1 MGLPVVTTIILVGRS
16 VSFKSPGDDIPL
28 LWASWRGNQLASR
41 TAWQTAV
48 GQVFFSTG
56 IGFGYFTS
64 YASYNQKYSNAARLV
79 KQSQDT
85 HRSHIHTHNTANDIL
100 IVGFKDAILI
110 CGNNVPS
117 ESFAALAILGV
128 VGFLGLWP
136 QDSERLGALGT
147 SDARYAGEL
156 IDLIYSRRFH
166 YASGSCTAD
175 ARRKPLGCASVLYPC
190 GTWLLLRLRD
200 ARCGSDISA

>member
-1 MGLPVVTTIILVGRS
+1 MGLPVVTTIIFVGRS
-16 VSFKSPGDDIPL
+16 VSLKSPGDGIPL

-56 IGFGYFTS
+56 IGLGYFAS

-100 IVGFKDAILI
+100 IVGFKDAIQI
-110 CGNNVPS
+110 CGSNVPF
-117 ESFAALAILGV
+117 ENFAAFAILGV
-128 VGFLGLWP
+128 VGFLGL
-136 QDSERLGALGT
+136 
-147 SDARYAGEL
+147 
-156 IDLIYSRRFH
+156 
-166 YASGSCTAD
+166 
-175 ARRKPLGCASVLYPC
+175 
-190 GTWLLLRLRD
+190 
-200 ARCGSDISA
+200 